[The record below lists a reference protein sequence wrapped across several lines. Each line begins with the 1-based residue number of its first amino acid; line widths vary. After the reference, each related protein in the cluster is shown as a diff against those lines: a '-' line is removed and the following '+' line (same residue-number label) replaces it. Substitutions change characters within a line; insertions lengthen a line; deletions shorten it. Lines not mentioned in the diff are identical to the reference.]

1 MFWTNGHATWADDEF
16 KERLRINRE
25 NFEFIVYRIR
35 PMIIKEVTNMVPELI
50 EDHRQLAL
58 TIYRMAHGC
67 SFNVLKD
74 IFGVSKSLATK
85 TFNKVI
91 KENSAFSV

>member
-1 MFWTNGHATWADDEF
+1 
-16 KERLRINRE
+16 
-25 NFEFIVYRIR
+25 
-35 PMIIKEVTNMVPELI
+35 MIIKEVTNMVPEPI

-85 TFNKVI
+85 MFNKVI
-91 KENSAFSV
+91 KGNHKIKRWIHQN